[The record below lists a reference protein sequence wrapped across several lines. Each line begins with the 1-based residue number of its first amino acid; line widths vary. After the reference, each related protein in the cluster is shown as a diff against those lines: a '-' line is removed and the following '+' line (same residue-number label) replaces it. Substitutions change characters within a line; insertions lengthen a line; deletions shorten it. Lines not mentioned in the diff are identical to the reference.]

1 MKCYKMMS
9 HMASSDDH
17 SSDMMTLF
25 LGFSVRTE
33 LSGRLARG
41 FSRTPMNWVRWL
53 PGLSCSPVKV

>member
-1 MKCYKMMS
+1 MKCYKMMTLR
-9 HMASSDDH
+9 HDH